1 MRAPTAGGT
10 DYMMNALSG
19 IRLDLGA
26 TAADV
31 FRIDYIELVPFL
43 STNIVEDVDGS
54 LVMPVNTTE
63 TVQQHFET
71 GNNTWTTSNAFNST
85 WGKPNTTLVQGATDP
100 NGGTTA
106 WTMTRVA
113 VGNHYIN
120 RNAPQATCAGLTYTG
135 SVWMKAG
142 TLAGTVKLWLK
153 DGAGTSIATNTVTPT
168 ATWTKYTVTGTAPS
182 NAVGALGFY
191 IDPSVDT
198 GTAGET
204 LFLWDDGLALGSTA
218 AGWASPS
225 DQVAAGFPI
234 FIEPGL
240 TSATYVEY
248 IDYGTVLPATRVS
261 VTPTYVV
268 IDGAPS
274 LSVTIEVSTD
284 GVTWTTYANTTAV
297 YVTNFRY
304 ARYTVTVT
312 GAGHDLLRLQGINY
326 RYDVKLKND
335 AGTVQALS
343 TDTNGTPVTFAVGFI
358 AVTSITVTANT
369 TSPVFAVYNFDGSK
383 PNPTGFTVMIFD
395 KNGNR
400 VAGQV
405 SWSAKGV

>member
-43 STNIVEDVDGS
+43 STNVVEDVDRS

-63 TVQQHFET
+63 TFQQHFDSH
-71 GNNTWTTSNAFNST
+71 TWA
-85 WGKPNTTLVQGATDP
+85 
-100 NGGTTA
+100 
-106 WTMTRVA
+106 
-113 VGNHYIN
+113 
-120 RNAPQATCAGLTYTG
+120 
-135 SVWMKAG
+135 
-142 TLAGTVKLWLK
+142 
-153 DGAGTSIATNTVTPT
+153 
-168 ATWTKYTVTGTAPS
+168 APS
-182 NAVGALGFY
+182 N
-191 IDPSVDT
+191 
-198 GTAGET
+198 
-204 LFLWDDGLALGSTA
+204 
-218 AGWASPS
+218 
-225 DQVAAGFPI
+225 QVAAGYPI

-240 TSATYVEY
+240 TTSTYVEY